1 MLSDLRP
8 TDAAVACEHR
18 MLIGSPA
25 SEILTVAEM
34 EAAELIIMGSH
45 GRRGLSRLVL
55 GSVAEA
61 VARSAK
67 CPVLIVKSPRHVST
81 EKAIREKTGGS

>member
-1 MLSDLRP
+1 
-8 TDAAVACEHR
+8 

-55 GSVAEA
+55 GSVTEA
-61 VARSAK
+61 VARRAK
-67 CPVLIVKSPRHVST
+67 CPVLIVKSPR
-81 EKAIREKTGGS
+81 RGSN

>member
-1 MLSDLRP
+1 
-8 TDAAVACEHR
+8 
-18 MLIGSPA
+18 MLIGNPA

-61 VARSAK
+61 VAHRAK
-67 CPVLIVKSPRHVST
+67 CPVLIVKCPR
-81 EKAIREKTGGS
+81 RGSN